1 MNLWITFN
9 NNNGSFPAAVCA
21 STGDPNGR
29 WISFDGS
36 YWVDVATQAMNYTW
50 MIRAFVTSELKG
62 TMELDNS
69 KENVFEHYNVYRG
82 TSSSNMEI
90 VAEPTAGNYFDV
102 VEPGTYYYQV
112 TSVYTIDGEEC
123 ESAPAYSYE
132 NPEQD
137 YIVVDVTSIDENGVE
152 GMMVY
157 PNPAKDFVKLS
168 AISGHLSVVKIYN
181 SLGMLVEEIE
191 VNADEVEI
199 NLSGYN
205 AGVYFINIETE
216 NGVAVEKVIKF

>member
-1 MNLWITFN
+1 
-9 NNNGSFPAAVCA
+9 
-21 STGDPNGR
+21 
-29 WISFDGS
+29 
-36 YWVDVATQAMNYTW
+36 
-50 MIRAFVTSELKG
+50 
-62 TMELDNS
+62 
-69 KENVFEHYNVYRG
+69 
-82 TSSSNMEI
+82 
-90 VAEPTAGNYFDV
+90 
-102 VEPGTYYYQV
+102 
-112 TSVYTIDGEEC
+112 
-123 ESAPAYSYE
+123 
-132 NPEQD
+132 
-137 YIVVDVTSIDENGVE
+137 
-152 GMMVY
+152 MMVY

>member
-1 MNLWITFN
+1 
-9 NNNGSFPAAVCA
+9 
-21 STGDPNGR
+21 
-29 WISFDGS
+29 
-36 YWVDVATQAMNYTW
+36 
-50 MIRAFVTSELKG
+50 
-62 TMELDNS
+62 
-69 KENVFEHYNVYRG
+69 
-82 TSSSNMEI
+82 MEI

-168 AISGHLSVVKIYN
+168 AISGHLSVVKVYN